1 GALKRDPL
9 PREPQQGAGQVAALG
24 LGCAEEAASRARG
37 GGRGG
42 PGITWAEAG
51 LGAPGGLSPESGRQ
65 RRWRRRQ
72 WRCLLTLPPSLPSRL
87 WPSSPTGER
96 EPGER
101 ELASP
106 GGRCPLRAGL
116 SRSRALLLQHPAR
129 GYLGLGVQ
137 KAPGLGELGQ
147 RAGHIPE
154 ARGAEFISRLKGL
167 RIQSLCE
174 PRASAWGPGD
184 LGQGQGLGLGK
195 RRSQGP

>member
-1 GALKRDPL
+1 MR
-9 PREPQQGAGQVAALG
+9 
-24 LGCAEEAASRARG
+24 
-37 GGRGG
+37 
-42 PGITWAEAG
+42 
-51 LGAPGGLSPESGRQ
+51 PEV
-65 RRWRRRQ
+65 
-72 WRCLLTLPPSLPSRL
+72 SRL
-87 WPSSPTGER
+87 RVASPTGER

-101 ELASP
+101 ELGERAHLRTVSTAGDLPGSGDLAALRTRALCAALRTPALYSVTAPLPVASP

-116 SRSRALLLQHPAR
+116 SRSRALLLQHRAR

-147 RAGHIPE
+147 RAGHIP
-154 ARGAEFISRLKGL
+154 ASRGAEFISRLKGL